1 MTIQTTTLTNGLHK
15 GLRVITDT
23 VETVESVAIG
33 LWCDVGTRHEDMAH
47 NGVAHMVE
55 HMMFNGTPTRSSKD
69 IVEQIESVGG
79 QMNAYTSRELTAYY
93 IHLLKE
99 DVPLALDVL
108 SDMIQRPTFP
118 DADLEKERGVIVQE
132 IGMTQD
138 TPDDLV
144 FDFYQETAYP
154 DQALGAPILG
164 TAKIVEGMKK
174 ETLFDYVHRFYTP
187 QKLVISASGNISH
200 DQIIDLAQ
208 RLFVDLPQ
216 DHEGQYPPANYQGGE
231 KREAKDLEQ
240 NHIVLGFQGIDNK
253 DPNYYA
259 ASLMSTILGGGM
271 SSRLFQEVREKH
283 GLVYSVYSAHTG
295 YNDDGQFEIYAGT
308 GPDKLPKLIPV
319 ICDEIQKIVQA
330 PVTAEE
336 LARAKSQLRSG
347 ILMGRESMLS
357 RANRHA
363 KHMINFGS
371 QFDMSEL
378 LGKIDAVT
386 IDDVATMAQRIFNG
400 APTLAALGPLD
411 NLESYDKICSRLAA

>member
-1 MTIQTTTLTNGLHK
+1 MTIQSTTLKN

-33 LWCDVGTRHEDMAH
+33 VWAGVGTRHENMAH

-55 HMMFNGTPTRSSKD
+55 HMLFNGTPTRSAKD
-69 IVEQIESVGG
+69 IVQQVESVGG

-93 IHLLKE
+93 VHLLKE

-108 SDMIQRPTFP
+108 SDMIQRATFP

-132 IGMTQD
+132 IGMCSD

-144 FDFYQETAYP
+144 FDLYQETAYP

-164 TAKIVEGMKK
+164 TAAIVEGMKK

-187 QKLVISASGNISH
+187 QKLVISAAGNISH
-200 DQIIDLAQ
+200 EKMIDLAT

-216 DHEGQYPPANYQGGE
+216 DHPGEYRPAAYQGGD
-231 KREAKDLEQ
+231 KREQKELEQ
-240 NHIVLGFQGIDNK
+240 NHVVLGFQGVGNQDS
-253 DPNYYA
+253 DYYA
-259 ASLMSTILGGGM
+259 ATLLSTILGGGM

-283 GLVYSVYSAHTG
+283 GLVYSVYASHTA
-295 YNDDGQFEIYAGT
+295 YHDDGQFEIYAGT

-319 ICDEIQKIVQA
+319 ICDEIQKIVQS
-330 PVTAEE
+330 PVMEEE
-336 LARAKSQLRSG
+336 LARAKSQMRSG

-363 KHMINFGS
+363 KHMINFG
-371 QFDMSEL
+371 QEFDMQVL
-378 LGKIDAVT
+378 LDKIDAVNVS
-386 IDDVATMAQRIFNG
+386 DVGTVAQRIFTG
-400 APTLAALGPLD
+400 APTFAALGPLE
-411 NLESYDKICSRLAA
+411 NLESYDKIQTRLVA